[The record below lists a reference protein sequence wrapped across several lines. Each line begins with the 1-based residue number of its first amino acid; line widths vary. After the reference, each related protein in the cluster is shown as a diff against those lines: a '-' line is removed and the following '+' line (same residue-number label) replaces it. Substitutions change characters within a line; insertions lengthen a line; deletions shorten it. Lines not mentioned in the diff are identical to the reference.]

1 VYPGSVL
8 HLVLGST
15 GLAGLLN
22 PLAREFVEMQYL
34 TEEPLI
40 LDGNKFNDFFGKHY
54 PTRSNQEGIRETLEW
69 MRSASQLYK

>member
-1 VYPGSVL
+1 
-8 HLVLGST
+8 
-15 GLAGLLN
+15 
-22 PLAREFVEMQYL
+22 MQYL